1 MEMGVMA
8 KKVPF
13 NKTGIGKL
21 PDDKPVV
28 YHIKTPGGKTNYIGS
43 AQRGRVQERLQDH
56 LGKIPGGN
64 VQIQQFGNIN
74 EARRSEQRAI
84 ARTQPKH
91 NKQGN

>member
-1 MEMGVMA
+1 MGVMA

-43 AQRGRVQERLQDH
+43 AQRGRVQERLQEH
-56 LGKIPGGN
+56 LGNVPGAK
-64 VQIQQFGNIN
+64 VQIQQYDSIDK
-74 EARRSEQRAI
+74 ARQSEQRAI

-91 NKQGN
+91 NKQGK